1 MKGFLRPDEDL
12 LWYKEHKLL
21 IPTEGG
27 SYSITIKDSTL
38 GAGQDGR
45 NETVPSR
52 LSVLS
57 IKHPKVADS
66 GVYSCKVRGT
76 DAEANILM
84 MVNKLQMKGEKVD
97 IKIFA
102 VVII

>member
-27 SYSITIKDSTL
+27 IYSVIVKDGTP

-45 NETVPSR
+45 NETVSSR

-57 IKHPKVADS
+57 IEHPKVSDS
-66 GVYSCKVRGT
+66 GVYSCKIRGT

-84 MVNKLQMKGEKVD
+84 TVNKLHIKGKKADV
-97 IKIFA
+97 KNFSSY
-102 VVII
+102 